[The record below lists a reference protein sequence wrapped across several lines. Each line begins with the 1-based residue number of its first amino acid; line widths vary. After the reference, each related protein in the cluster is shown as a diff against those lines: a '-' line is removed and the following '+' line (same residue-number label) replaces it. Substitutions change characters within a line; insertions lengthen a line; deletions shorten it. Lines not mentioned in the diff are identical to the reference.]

1 MRAYS
6 QRSFL
11 WYNHLNV
18 LEGACLIEIKTYS
31 IHSDEYR
38 QEYDLRNRVL
48 RFPLGMDLKDED
60 LSRDAEDFHLG
71 LFEGGKLLSCLLLH
85 PVDQHTL
92 QMRQVCTEPA
102 YQGKGLGK
110 KLVLA
115 AEAFSREQGYGKI
128 VLHGR
133 ESAAGFYRELGYRAV
148 GSRFYEINIPHFAFE
163 KEL

>member
-1 MRAYS
+1 M
-6 QRSFL
+6 
-11 WYNHLNV
+11 
-18 LEGACLIEIKTYS
+18 EIKTYS
-31 IHSDEYR
+31 ICSDEYR

-48 RFPLGMDLKDED
+48 RFPIGRNLKDED

-71 LFEGGKLLSCLLLH
+71 LFKDGKLLCSLLLH
-85 PVDQHTL
+85 PVDTDTL

-115 AEAFSREQGYGKI
+115 AEDFARKQGYRKI

-133 ESAAGFYRELGYRAV
+133 ETAAGFYRKLDYRCT
-148 GSRFYEINIPHFAFE
+148 GGRFFEIGIPHFPFE
-163 KEL
+163 KELFPAQLLTRKDEQA